1 MKSIITIATGLFV
14 IITIISLFNSDGSHC
29 RPTSATCKAARAARN
44 SGAVHPG
51 PVVNTLTDG
60 TIYFPGWPI
69 PGFSAACVERIEQWP
84 GRSTRIR
91 LLKKSGALTF
101 KIDSDDFVATETIQ
115 TIKESGTKQF
125 EFIGDMTP
133 LVGPD
138 RIKLIINDKDSNL
151 LFSLLYDEDATSEKN
166 ELEEKFVCNLAAIPI
181 DNAAL
186 NTLWQ

>member
-29 RPTSATCKAARAARN
+29 RPTSATCKAVRAARN

-51 PVVNTLTDG
+51 PVVYTLIDG

-101 KIDSDDFVATETIQ
+101 KMDADDFVATETIQ

-138 RIKLIINDKDSNL
+138 RIKLTIGDTGSEL
-151 LFSLLYDEDATSEKN
+151 SFSLLYDKDPTSEKN
-166 ELEEKFVCNLAAIPI
+166 ELKETFTCDIAAIPI